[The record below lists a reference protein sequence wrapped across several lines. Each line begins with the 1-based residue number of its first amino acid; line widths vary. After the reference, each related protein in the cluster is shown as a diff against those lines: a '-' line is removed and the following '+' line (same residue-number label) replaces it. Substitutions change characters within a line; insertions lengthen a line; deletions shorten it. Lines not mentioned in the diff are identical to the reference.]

1 MGTENIGTIL
11 PQTILPRGAAG
22 GGGWPPRMCG
32 SRPITAPVS
41 SGDSMGESA
50 MEAIGACS
58 SERVGVVAGPLRQTK
73 AQAWPFCVLSNSI
86 CLCVGERRRG
96 QDAQAG
102 VRRQREAMM
111 CDLFVFAEA
120 SGAGTRR
127 GARAAERERA
137 SDLCA
142 MMCDVIQKSK

>member
-1 MGTENIGTIL
+1 
-11 PQTILPRGAAG
+11 
-22 GGGWPPRMCG
+22 
-32 SRPITAPVS
+32 
-41 SGDSMGESA
+41 

-102 VRRQREAMM
+102 VRREREAMM

-142 MMCDVIQKSK
+142 MCDVIQKSK